1 MTRRILALLAS
12 LAAATAFAQDY
23 PNRPIKFIVG
33 FPPGGSNDIV
43 ARIIAPKL
51 SEALGQPV
59 VVENKPGANATIGT
73 DFVAKSPPDG
83 YTLLVASASPLV
95 LAPNTGKTPYD
106 TLKEFAG
113 ITTVGVTPEAIA
125 VHPSVPAKTLKE
137 LVEIA
142 KTQDVTLSSSGAGGM
157 PHLAIET
164 FKAASRGRIVHVP
177 YKGAGPAITDT
188 VGGHVNGVVMD
199 LPPLLNQI
207 KEGKLRVLGITS
219 DQRATSLPDVPTTVE
234 QGYPTFIAVNWLGVL
249 APSATPKPVIDKLH
263 AALVKIVADPAVRES
278 LLKVAV
284 EPSSSKSPAD
294 FQKFLQ
300 SEFDKWGKVARD
312 AGVKSTN

>member
-1 MTRRILALLAS
+1 MTRRILAFLAC
-12 LAAATAFAQDY
+12 LAAVTAFAQDY

-73 DFVAKSPPDG
+73 EFVAKSQPDG

-113 ITTVGVTPEAIA
+113 ITMVGVTPEAIA

-142 KTQDVTLSSSGAGGM
+142 KTRDVTLSSSGAGGM

-207 KEGKLRVLGITS
+207 KEGRLRVLGITS
-219 DQRATSLPDVPTTVE
+219 DQRASALPDVPTTVE
-234 QGYPTFIAVNWLGVL
+234 QGYPTFIAVNWLAVL